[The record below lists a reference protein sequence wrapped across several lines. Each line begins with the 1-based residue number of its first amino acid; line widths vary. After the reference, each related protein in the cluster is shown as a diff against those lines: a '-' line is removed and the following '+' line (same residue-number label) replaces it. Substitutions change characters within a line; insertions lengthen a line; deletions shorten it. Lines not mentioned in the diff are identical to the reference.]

1 MAGKGN
7 NTAGRNKTTSYKTV
21 NGKTVVPILYAG
33 KNAGHGGTY
42 MTGTID
48 NQLVTDANG
57 RPVPYKAIRGDA
69 KVSVSG

>member
-7 NTAGRNKTTSYKTV
+7 NTAGRAKITSYKV
-21 NGKTVVPILYAG
+21 MNGKTVIPVLYSG

-48 NQLVTDANG
+48 NQLVIDSNG
-57 RPVPYKAIRGDA
+57 RPIPYKAIRADE
-69 KVSVSG
+69 KVSTSS

>member
-7 NTAGRNKTTSYKTV
+7 NTAGRNKITSYKTL
-21 NGKTVVPILYAG
+21 NGKTVVPVLYAG

-48 NQLVTDANG
+48 NQLVTDSNG
-57 RPVPYKAIRGDA
+57 RPLPYKASRSDD
-69 KVSVSG
+69 KVSAAS

>member
-7 NTAGRNKTTSYKTV
+7 NTAGRNKTTSYKIL
-21 NGKTVVPILYAG
+21 NGKTVVPVLYAG

-48 NQLVTDANG
+48 NQLVTDSNG
-57 RPVPYKAIRGDA
+57 RPVPYKAIRGDE
-69 KVSVSG
+69 KVSAAN